1 MLTQSPSGDA
11 PDAEAQLLVHA
22 LRAGR
27 LTVLVGAVGVDKTTL
42 LVARVLPLLRRGVGE
57 LLHFVAQWNQAPL
70 DSLLRA
76 LAALP
81 AAAPVRF
88 DLAEA
93 MSPVHLSALSRRHG
107 GARLLFVF
115 DHFELLLQDAMHN
128 ASLQRFVDAWSA
140 VVQAPDLNA
149 HFLVAVDERAWLL
162 LQALCASTTPQVE
175 LRAFRL
181 ETRSGRL
188 ALESLT
194 VDQPGNGAA
203 KNGVKPA
210 DFAVLLSES
219 LAKTAREAPRQG
231 AEAAGAGRD
240 ARARRITEVANAVQA
255 ERNAEA
261 ATQAEA
267 AGGVD
272 AQRLAQALAAAEAT
286 AAREVQARKVA
297 EAAAKAAQ
305 AERHAEAERTAEAAR
320 QAEAASRVEVQRL
333 AQALAA
339 AEATAAREVQA
350 RTAAEAAAEAAQA
363 ERRAEAERNA
373 EAARQAEAARRVEV
387 QGLAQALAAAEAA
400 ARRGAEAQ
408 QRAPE
413 ELVIAAAATSPPEP
427 GAIDSAAGW
436 PSRPAAATAGPA
448 RTVLLLGGALLAAAV
463 AAVLWWPTRPTAPAA
478 PVVSPPA
485 ATAPALPHTADSA
498 SAAAPS
504 IASAS
509 TASASTAAAE
519 PAPAGGGR
527 YEVLAAGPRAR
538 VARELAAALSTATT
552 AMRVVPVA
560 DATDPI
566 TWLRAPDR
574 LAIARLDALR
584 TAGGSA
590 APPLRVLTPLFSESV
605 LFIVRAD
612 SPLKYF
618 HQLRGKRL
626 SIGPA
631 AGPGSHTVRETYRR
645 LFGAEMSKPAQF
657 DTNQALGELVAFR
670 SIDAVAI
677 VEPRPSAWRASLD
690 PKIAKRLRLLTLDP
704 RHPADRKLL
713 QTLGTQVARIGAGSK
728 KGAPTTTTPTVMS
741 YLVVSG
747 KGDEDVDRL
756 TAMAHALCRE
766 LPRLRKQGDPI
777 WRELQPSAQLDTGWP
792 VVRPFQSALSSCA
805 RR

>member
-1 MLTQSPSGDA
+1 MLTQGPSGDA

-27 LTVLVGAVGVDKTTL
+27 LTVLVGAVGVDKTML
-42 LVARVLPLLRRGVGE
+42 LVSRVLPLLRRGVGE
-57 LLHFVAQWNQAPL
+57 LLHFVDQWNQAPL

-93 MSPVHLSALSRRHG
+93 MSPVHLSALSQRHG

-128 ASLQRFVDAWSA
+128 AALQRFVDAWPE
-140 VVQAPDLNA
+140 VVQAPGLNA
-149 HFLVAVDERAWLL
+149 HFLVVVDERAWLW
-162 LQALCASTTPQVE
+162 LQALFANTTPEVE

-181 ETRSGRL
+181 ETRSGRQ

-194 VDQPGNGAA
+194 VDQPGNGVA
-203 KNGVKPA
+203 KDGTKSA

-219 LAKTAREAPRQG
+219 LARVSKVAREASLPQAPGPAAGSRQA
-231 AEAAGAGRD
+231 AEAAGPVRD
-240 ARARRITEVANAVQA
+240 AHARRITEVAANAAQA
-255 ERNAEA
+255 QRNAEA
-261 ATQAEA
+261 ARQAEA
-267 AGGVD
+267 AGVVD
-272 AQRLAQALAAAEAT
+272 AQRLAQALAAAEAM

-297 EAAAKAAQ
+297 EG
-305 AERHAEAERTAEAAR
+305 
-320 QAEAASRVEVQRL
+320 
-333 AQALAA
+333 
-339 AEATAAREVQA
+339 
-350 RTAAEAAAEAAQA
+350 AAEAAQA
-363 ERRAEAERNA
+363 VRHAEAARSA

-387 QGLAQALAAAEAA
+387 QGLAQALAAAEATVAREVQARTVAEAAVNA
-400 ARRGAEAQ
+400 ARAEQRAQATPRLSAEAQ

-413 ELVIAAAATSPPEP
+413 ESVIAAAAMSLPEP
-427 GAIDSAAGW
+427 RASDSTADLLG
-436 PSRPAAATAGPA
+436 PAAAAAGPA
-448 RTVLLLGGALLAAAV
+448 RTVLFLGAALLAAAV

-478 PVVSPPA
+478 PVASLPV
-485 ATAPALPHTADSA
+485 ATAPALPRTADLA
-498 SAAAPS
+498 SAAAPALAS
-504 IASAS
+504 TSAS
-509 TASASTAAAE
+509 VPVAAAAE

-527 YEVLAAGPRAR
+527 YEVLAAIADGPRAR
-538 VARELAAALSTATT
+538 IARELAGALSSETNG
-552 AMRVVPVA
+552 MRVVPMA
-560 DATDPI
+560 DGTDPI

-618 HQLRGKRL
+618 HQLRDKRL

-657 DTNQALGELVAFR
+657 DTGQALGELVAFR

-677 VEPRPSAWRASLD
+677 VEPRPLAWRASLD

-713 QTLGTQVARIGAGSK
+713 QTLGTQVTRIGAGSK
-728 KGAPTTTTPTVMS
+728 KGMATTTPTVMS

-747 KGDEDVDRL
+747 KGDADVDRL
-756 TAMAHALCRE
+756 TTMARALCRE

-777 WRELQPSAQLDTGWP
+777 WRELQPSAQIDTGWP
-792 VVRPFQSALSSCA
+792 VVRPFQSTLSKCA